1 MVYEH
6 RWCPGKGS
14 LPPRRLGRL
23 HHSLPQKLDVCPAI
37 ALALEQLQAADMALD
52 GTIAPGEREP
62 RCDRR
67 EILPQALGKAGE
79 RLNPA
84 RRGLGHPRLEGV
96 TAALPHERQKRL
108 AQCVGLPDG
117 WVHLA
122 QLVHIELGVLR
133 RFASGHTQVNETA
146 RADGPCGRV

>member
-1 MVYEH
+1 
-6 RWCPGKGS
+6 
-14 LPPRRLGRL
+14 
-23 HHSLPQKLDVCPAI
+23 
-37 ALALEQLQAADMALD
+37 MALD
-52 GTIAPGEREP
+52 RTIAPGEREP

-96 TAALPHERQKRL
+96 AAALPHERQKGL

-122 QLVHIELGVLR
+122 QLVHIELGILR
-133 RFASGHTQVNETA
+133 SLGFRAHQVNETA